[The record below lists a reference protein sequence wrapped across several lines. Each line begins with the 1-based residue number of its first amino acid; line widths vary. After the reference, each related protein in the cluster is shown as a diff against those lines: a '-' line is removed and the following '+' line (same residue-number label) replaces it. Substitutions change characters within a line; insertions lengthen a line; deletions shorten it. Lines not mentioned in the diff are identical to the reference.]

1 MKRLAFVLAAAAI
14 GCGTS
19 DGSGKEPPDLF
30 TIANQ
35 PAQGTI
41 ASMPFT
47 LGTRFMNKSGT
58 DLNVDLLHEVA
69 ADCTKDETTAAPPFV
84 IFFVPAA
91 PGRYELSLDTHT
103 VTFVDKPSSN
113 LIIDRGVVQIDAIS
127 ATQVTG
133 GLHVFN
139 AEFGELNG
147 RIDGKLCF
155 SN

>member
-1 MKRLAFVLAAAAI
+1 MKRLALLLGVAA
-14 GCGTS
+14 CGTS
-19 DGSGKEPPDLF
+19 DSGGGKDPPDLF

-35 PAQGTI
+35 PAKGTI
-41 ASMPFT
+41 AGVPFT
-47 LGTRFMNKSGT
+47 LGTRFMNKSGS

-69 ADCTKDETTAAPPFV
+69 ADCTKDETQAAPPFI

-91 PGRYELSLDTHT
+91 PGRYELGDEHA

-113 LIIDRGVVQIDAIS
+113 LIVQRGVVQIDTITAD
-127 ATQVTG
+127 QVTG

-139 AEFGELNG
+139 SEFGEING
-147 RIDGKLCF
+147 RLDGKLCF